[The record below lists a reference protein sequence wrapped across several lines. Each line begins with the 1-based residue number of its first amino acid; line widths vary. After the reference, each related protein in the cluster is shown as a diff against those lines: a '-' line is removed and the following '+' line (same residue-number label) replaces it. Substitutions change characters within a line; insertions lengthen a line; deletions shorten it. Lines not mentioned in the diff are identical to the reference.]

1 MSWPLPQELTDYI
14 VDYLADDKRAL
25 RTCALI
31 CRAFVRRSRAHIF
44 EEVFLSYSPSDDN
57 FLDVCSYS
65 TTVLQS
71 VRTLHID
78 CLRSQQLLQLP
89 RDELLIFPSLRHLLL
104 QSVKLED
111 APEFFLSILSQFSFR
126 TLTMERCSFGKKT
139 QLCQSV
145 QGLRDAGHLDLVECR
160 IVSSSFNTSP
170 YACEHKHFPLRS
182 LTLVQSCNA
191 LYKSLVRC
199 RGAMDHLTCA
209 SVYLGAGP
217 DFSLLSALLADTKET
232 LVELHVHLSRQICNS
247 MSICILLILSYLT
260 RFRSMDRHGEPLY
273 PARYFTSPQVLNP
286 PMGNWFRQGTRHPM
300 AASIRRRIISS
311 SFR

>member
-44 EEVFLSYSPSDDN
+44 EEVVLSYRPSDDN

-89 RDELLIFPSLRHLLL
+89 TDELLVFPSLRHLLL

-111 APEFFLSILSQFSFR
+111 APELFLSVLSQFSFR
-126 TLTMERCSFGKKT
+126 TLTMERCSLKE
-139 QLCQSV
+139 
-145 QGLRDAGHLDLVECR
+145 DAALSECTR
-160 IVSSSFNTSP
+160 PTRCGTS
-170 YACEHKHFPLRS
+170 
-182 LTLVQSCNA
+182 
-191 LYKSLVRC
+191 
-199 RGAMDHLTCA
+199 
-209 SVYLGAGP
+209 
-217 DFSLLSALLADTKET
+217 
-232 LVELHVHLSRQICNS
+232 
-247 MSICILLILSYLT
+247 
-260 RFRSMDRHGEPLY
+260 
-273 PARYFTSPQVLNP
+273 
-286 PMGNWFRQGTRHPM
+286 
-300 AASIRRRIISS
+300 
-311 SFR
+311 